1 VEMNMLETL
10 TAFIKTLPSWLGAV
24 VEVMVVAIIFLTC
37 MTFLAGIWCGLRIIG
52 KRANSIQEIQFFPP
66 KIIFKE
72 NDTVTVPFIDKK
84 TK

>member
-1 VEMNMLETL
+1 MLETL
-10 TAFIKTLPSWLGAV
+10 MAFIKSLPAWLGAV
-24 VEVMVVAIIFLTC
+24 AEVLVVAIIFMTAV
-37 MTFLAGIWCGLRIIG
+37 TFLAGIWCGLRIIG

-72 NDTVTVPFIDKK
+72 NDMLVTDFIDSK

>member
-1 VEMNMLETL
+1 MQMLETL
-10 TAFIKTLPSWLGAV
+10 IAFIKSLPAWLSAV
-24 VEVMVVAIIFLTC
+24 VEIMVVAIIFMTAI
-37 MTFLAGIWCGLRIIG
+37 TFLAGIWCGLRIIG

-72 NDTVTVPFIDKK
+72 NDIAIAKFIDKK

>member
-1 VEMNMLETL
+1 MLESL
-10 TAFIKTLPSWLGAV
+10 IAFIKSLPAWLGAV
-24 VEVMVVAIIFLTC
+24 AEVLIVAVIFLTA

-52 KRANSIQEIQFFPP
+52 KRANSIAEIQFFPP

-72 NDTVTVPFIDKK
+72 SDTVTVDFIDHK

>member
-1 VEMNMLETL
+1 MQMLETL
-10 TAFIKTLPSWLGAV
+10 IAFIKSLPAWLSAV
-24 VEVMVVAIIFLTC
+24 VEIMVVAIIFMTA
-37 MTFLAGIWCGLRIIG
+37 MTFLAGIWCGLRIVG

-72 NDTVTVPFIDKK
+72 NDMLVTDFIDKK